1 MNFREKMRAIMLGLV
16 AALFLSVPVEAE
28 PIQRSDNTPVQQALL
43 PPFGP
48 EQSQLTEVSL
58 SPLVVGGE
66 TVGMVSVYD
75 DPTTERPV
83 DFLALYNNAGQLVAV
98 GWFDKFGIQRIAMD
112 RGLLEDN
119 GKLEGVLVL
128 VLDGDL
134 T

>member
-1 MNFREKMRAIMLGLV
+1 MNFRNKMSVIMLGL
-16 AALFLSVPVEAE
+16 AAPLFLSVPVEAE
-28 PIQRSDNTPVQQALL
+28 PIQSSDNTSVQQAILS
-43 PPFGP
+43 PFGP

-58 SPLVVGGE
+58 SPLVVSGE
-66 TVGMVSVYD
+66 TVGMVVVYD

-83 DFLALYNNAGQLVAV
+83 DFLALYDNAGQLVAI
-98 GWFDKFGIQRIAMD
+98 GWFDKFGIQRMAMD

-134 T
+134 A

>member
-1 MNFREKMRAIMLGLV
+1 MLGLV

-48 EQSQLTEVSL
+48 EPSQLTEVSL
-58 SPLVVGGE
+58 SPLVVSGE

>member
-1 MNFREKMRAIMLGLV
+1 MNFRNKMSAIMLGL
-16 AALFLSVPVEAE
+16 AAPLFLSVLVEAE
-28 PIQRSDNTPVQQALL
+28 PIQSSDNTSVQQAILS
-43 PPFGP
+43 PFGP

-58 SPLVVGGE
+58 SPLVVSGE
-66 TVGMVSVYD
+66 TVGMVVVYD

-83 DFLALYNNAGQLVAV
+83 DFLALYDNAGQLVAI
-98 GWFDKFGIQRIAMD
+98 GWFDKFGIQRMAMD

-134 T
+134 A

>member
-1 MNFREKMRAIMLGLV
+1 MNFRNKMSAIMLGL
-16 AALFLSVPVEAE
+16 AAPLFLSVPVEAE
-28 PIQRSDNTPVQQALL
+28 PIQSSDNTSVQQAILS
-43 PPFGP
+43 PFGP

-58 SPLVVGGE
+58 SPLVVSGE
-66 TVGMVSVYD
+66 TVGMVVVYD

-83 DFLALYNNAGQLVAV
+83 DFLALYDNAGQLVAI
-98 GWFDKFGIQRIAMD
+98 GWFDKFGIQRMAMD

-134 T
+134 A

>member
-1 MNFREKMRAIMLGLV
+1 
-16 AALFLSVPVEAE
+16 
-28 PIQRSDNTPVQQALL
+28 
-43 PPFGP
+43 
-48 EQSQLTEVSL
+48 
-58 SPLVVGGE
+58 
-66 TVGMVSVYD
+66 
-75 DPTTERPV
+75 
-83 DFLALYNNAGQLVAV
+83 LALYNNAGQLVAV

>member
-1 MNFREKMRAIMLGLV
+1 MNFSNKMSAIMLGL
-16 AALFLSVPVEAE
+16 AAPLFLSVPVEAE
-28 PIQRSDNTPVQQALL
+28 PIQSSNNTSVQQAIQ
-43 PPFGP
+43 P

-58 SPLVVGGE
+58 SPLVVSGE
-66 TVGMVSVYD
+66 TVGMVVVYD

-83 DFLALYNNAGQLVAV
+83 DFLALYDNAGQLVAI
-98 GWFDKFGIQRIAMD
+98 GWFDKFGIQRMAMD

-134 T
+134 A

>member
-1 MNFREKMRAIMLGLV
+1 MNFRDKMRAIMLGLV

>member
-1 MNFREKMRAIMLGLV
+1 MNFRNKMRAITLALV
-16 AALFLSVPVEAE
+16 APLFLSVPVEAE
-28 PIQRSDNTPVQQALL
+28 PIQTSDNTPIQQALL

-58 SPLVVGGE
+58 SPLVVSGE
-66 TVGMVSVYD
+66 TVGMVYVYD
-75 DPTTERPV
+75 DPATERPV
-83 DFLALYNNAGQLVAV
+83 DFLALYNNAGQLVAI

-112 RGLLEDN
+112 RGLLEDG
-119 GKLEGVLVL
+119 GKFEGVLVL

>member
-1 MNFREKMRAIMLGLV
+1 
-16 AALFLSVPVEAE
+16 VEAE
-28 PIQRSDNTPVQQALL
+28 PIQSSDNTPVTQALL
-43 PPFGP
+43 LPFGP

-66 TVGMVSVYD
+66 TVGMVAVYD

-83 DFLALYNNAGQLVAV
+83 DFLALYDNAGQLVAI
-98 GWFDKFGIQRIAMD
+98 GWFDKFGIQRTAMD

>member
-1 MNFREKMRAIMLGLV
+1 MLGLV

-58 SPLVVGGE
+58 SPLVVSGE

-75 DPTTERPV
+75 DSTTERPV

>member
-1 MNFREKMRAIMLGLV
+1 MNFRNKMRAITLALG
-16 AALFLSVPVEAE
+16 ASLFLSVPVEAE
-28 PIQRSDNTPVQQALL
+28 PIQRSDNTLVQQAPL

>member
-1 MNFREKMRAIMLGLV
+1 MNFRNKMSGIMLGL
-16 AALFLSVPVEAE
+16 AAPLFLSVLVEAE
-28 PIQRSDNTPVQQALL
+28 PIQSSDNTSVQQAILS
-43 PPFGP
+43 PFGP

-58 SPLVVGGE
+58 SPLVVSGE
-66 TVGMVSVYD
+66 TVGMVVVYD

-83 DFLALYNNAGQLVAV
+83 DFLALYDNAGQLVAI
-98 GWFDKFGIQRIAMD
+98 GWFDKFGIQRMAMD

-134 T
+134 A

>member
-1 MNFREKMRAIMLGLV
+1 MNFRNKMSAIILGL
-16 AALFLSVPVEAE
+16 AAPLFLSVPVEAE
-28 PIQRSDNTPVQQALL
+28 PIQSSDNTSVQQAILS
-43 PPFGP
+43 PFGP

-58 SPLVVGGE
+58 SPLVVSGE
-66 TVGMVSVYD
+66 TVGMVVVYD

-83 DFLALYNNAGQLVAV
+83 DFLALYDNAGQLVAI
-98 GWFDKFGIQRIAMD
+98 GWFDKFGIQRMAMD

-134 T
+134 A

>member
-1 MNFREKMRAIMLGLV
+1 MNFRNKMSAIMLGL
-16 AALFLSVPVEAE
+16 AAPLFLSVLVEAE
-28 PIQRSDNTPVQQALL
+28 PIQRSDNTSVQQAILS
-43 PPFGP
+43 PFGP

-58 SPLVVGGE
+58 SPLVVSGE
-66 TVGMVSVYD
+66 TVGMVVVYD

-83 DFLALYNNAGQLVAV
+83 DFLALYDNAGQLVAI
-98 GWFDKFGIQRIAMD
+98 GWFDKFGIQRMAMD

-134 T
+134 A

>member
-1 MNFREKMRAIMLGLV
+1 MNFRNKMSAIMLGL
-16 AALFLSVPVEAE
+16 AAPLFLSVLVEAE
-28 PIQRSDNTPVQQALL
+28 PIQSSDNTSVQQAILSA
-43 PPFGP
+43 FGP

-58 SPLVVGGE
+58 SPLVVSGE
-66 TVGMVSVYD
+66 TVGMVVVYD

-83 DFLALYNNAGQLVAV
+83 DFLALYDNAGQLVAI
-98 GWFDKFGIQRIAMD
+98 GWFDKFGIQRMAMD

-134 T
+134 A

>member
-1 MNFREKMRAIMLGLV
+1 MSFRNKMSAIMLGL
-16 AALFLSVPVEAE
+16 AAPLFLSVSVKAE
-28 PIQRSDNTPVQQALL
+28 PILNSDNTPVQQALL
-43 PPFGP
+43 PPLGP

-58 SPLVVGGE
+58 SPLVVSGE
-66 TVGMVSVYD
+66 TVGMVVVYD
-75 DPTTERPV
+75 DPTTARPV
-83 DFLALYNNAGQLVAV
+83 DFLAFYDNAGQLVAI
-98 GWFDKFGIQRIAMD
+98 GWFDKFGIQRVAMD

>member
-28 PIQRSDNTPVQQALL
+28 PIRSDNTPVQQALL

>member
-1 MNFREKMRAIMLGLV
+1 MLGLV

-28 PIQRSDNTPVQQALL
+28 PIRSDNTPVQQALL

-58 SPLVVGGE
+58 SPLVVDGE

-75 DPTTERPV
+75 DSTTERPV

>member
-1 MNFREKMRAIMLGLV
+1 MNFRNKMSAIMLGL
-16 AALFLSVPVEAE
+16 AAPLFLSVLVEAE
-28 PIQRSDNTPVQQALL
+28 PIQNSDNTSVQQAILS
-43 PPFGP
+43 PFGP

-58 SPLVVGGE
+58 SPLVVSGE
-66 TVGMVSVYD
+66 TVGMVVVYD

-83 DFLALYNNAGQLVAV
+83 DFLALYDNAGQLVAI
-98 GWFDKFGIQRIAMD
+98 GWFDKFGIQRMAMD

>member
-1 MNFREKMRAIMLGLV
+1 MNFRNKMRAITLALV
-16 AALFLSVPVEAE
+16 ASLFLSVPVEAE

-98 GWFDKFGIQRIAMD
+98 GWFAKFGIQRIAMD

>member
-1 MNFREKMRAIMLGLV
+1 MNSRDKMRAIMLGLV

-28 PIQRSDNTPVQQALL
+28 PIRSDNTPVQALL

>member
-1 MNFREKMRAIMLGLV
+1 MNFRNKMSAIMLGL
-16 AALFLSVPVEAE
+16 AAPLFLSVPVEAE
-28 PIQRSDNTPVQQALL
+28 PIQSSNNTSVQQAILS
-43 PPFGP
+43 PFGP

-58 SPLVVGGE
+58 SPLVVSGE
-66 TVGMVSVYD
+66 TVGMVVVYD

-83 DFLALYNNAGQLVAV
+83 DFLALYDNAGQLVAI
-98 GWFDKFGIQRIAMD
+98 GWFDKFGIQRMAMD

-134 T
+134 A

>member
-1 MNFREKMRAIMLGLV
+1 MNFRNKMSAIMLGL
-16 AALFLSVPVEAE
+16 AAPLFLSVPVEAE
-28 PIQRSDNTPVQQALL
+28 PIQSGDNTSVQQAILS
-43 PPFGP
+43 PFGP

-58 SPLVVGGE
+58 SPLVVSGE
-66 TVGMVSVYD
+66 TVGMVVVYD

-83 DFLALYNNAGQLVAV
+83 DFLALYDNAGQLVAI
-98 GWFDKFGIQRIAMD
+98 GWFDKFGIQRMAMD

-134 T
+134 A

>member
-1 MNFREKMRAIMLGLV
+1 MNFRNKMSAIMLGL
-16 AALFLSVPVEAE
+16 AAPLFLSVLVEAE
-28 PIQRSDNTPVQQALL
+28 PIQSSDNTWVQQAILS
-43 PPFGP
+43 PFGP

-58 SPLVVGGE
+58 SPLVVSGE
-66 TVGMVSVYD
+66 TVGMVVVYD

-83 DFLALYNNAGQLVAV
+83 DFLALYDNAGQLVAI
-98 GWFDKFGIQRIAMD
+98 GWFDKFGIQRMAMD

-134 T
+134 A